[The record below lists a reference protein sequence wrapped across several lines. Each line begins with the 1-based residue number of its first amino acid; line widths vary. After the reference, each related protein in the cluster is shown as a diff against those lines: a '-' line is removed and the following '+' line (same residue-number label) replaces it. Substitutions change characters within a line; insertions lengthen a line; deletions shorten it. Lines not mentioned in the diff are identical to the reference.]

1 MITLDMTNARHI
13 FSEIASRVI
22 FAGER
27 VCIRKNGKIAFAFV
41 PIEDLE
47 LLEALEDKLD
57 IDAAK
62 AAMKHGKFTDLET
75 VAKKLGI

>member
-1 MITLDMTNARHI
+1 MTNARHI